1 MRFDISRSLNGEQIV
16 YIARDANGV
25 VRLRANS
32 LEELQEAIKSYN
44 PTIKVVPKKEPEV
57 KAHEEETLGSN
68 DSESPLEEIVDKE
81 TSQSEGADLAA
92 QLVSEPETEE
102 KAPEPKK
109 EFFKSDLKEKV
120 EEKKKRSSKGS
131 FWDKLK

>member
-44 PTIKVVPKKEPEV
+44 PTVKVIPKKEPEV
-57 KAHEEETLGSN
+57 KAHEDESSSN
-68 DSESPLEEIVDKE
+68 SQTLEEIVGENSQENPTDAKE
-81 TSQSEGADLAA
+81 LASL
-92 QLVSEPETEE
+92 LVSEPETDEKTSEE
-102 KAPEPKK
+102 KK
-109 EFFKSDLKEKV
+109 EFLKSDLKEKV
-120 EEKKKRSSKGS
+120 EEKKKRTSKGS

>member
-16 YIARDANGV
+16 FIARDANGV

-44 PTIKVVPKKEPEV
+44 PAVKVVPKKEPEV
-57 KAHEEETLGSN
+57 KVHEDEQSSN
-68 DSESPLEEIVDKE
+68 SQPLENILEDKPQE
-81 TSQSEGADLAA
+81 VPTDAKELASL
-92 QLVSEPETEE
+92 LVSEPETEE
-102 KAPEPKK
+102 KK
-109 EFFKSDLKEKV
+109 EFLKSELKEKV
-120 EEKKKRSSKGS
+120 EEKKKRTSKGS